1 MAFGLAKTD
10 NFMLGEASIMIGPQ
24 ADLFTLGSAHSVGLC
39 KNAKIT
45 QDIGTVD
52 LTQGTQGS
60 LVMSVQNSATLRVA
74 AEVYEFTARTLAYG
88 LAQDGSTIQTIASTT
103 LSAAVTGGPSIN
115 TVTVTSAAGM
125 AVGDFIM
132 LSPPTSGD
140 EDIPIRRI
148 TGISSNTLTLNAAV
162 TTNHANG
169 STVTKFAAVKMAD
182 KSQQPPFL
190 AAKVI
195 GRLANNDVITILLP
209 KVRITKGFD
218 LSFGVQNFGNL
229 PFEMQ
234 IFDLVATDPN
244 FAVFGE
250 SSGLLLSESA

>member
-24 ADLFTLGSAHSVGLC
+24 ANLFSLSSAESVGLC

-45 QDIGTVD
+45 QDIGTID

-74 AEVYEFTARTLAYG
+74 AEVYEYTARTLAYG
-88 LAQDGSTIQTIASTT
+88 LAQDGATVNASASTT
-103 LSAAVTGGPSIN
+103 LSAAVTGGPSVT
-115 TVTVTSAAGM
+115 TVTVTSAAGL
-125 AVGDFIM
+125 AAGDFIM

-148 TGISSNTLTLNAAV
+148 ASISTNTLTLNAPV
-162 TTNHANG
+162 TTNHASG
-169 STVTKFAAVKMAD
+169 STVTKFSAVRMAD
-182 KSQQPPFL
+182 KTQQPPFL
-190 AAKVI
+190 SAKVI
-195 GRLANNDVITILLP
+195 GRLANNRIVTVLLP

-218 LSFGVQNFGNL
+218 LSFGVSNFGNL

-234 IFDLVATDPN
+234 VFDLVATDTLYPI
-244 FAVFGE
+244 FGE
-250 SSGLLLSESA
+250 SSGTLLVNSA